1 MKTCKACDE
10 RISHGK
16 YCTDCMAEVERE
28 KERAREQKDRKTRKR
43 D

>member
-16 YCTDCMAEVERE
+16 YCESCLAEKDRE
-28 KERAREQKDRKTRKR
+28 VARAKEQKDRKTRKR